1 MAKKRKPL
9 PLFGTF
15 NKVCSR
21 GRERMALTEHLNK
34 DPKIFCFNST
44 TITQLVNT
52 ITKLVFLTC
61 LEHLT
66 SLHVLWL
73 SPVCATVSQQ
83 ECDYQVIGITEGTEL
98 LWKHTSY
105 KCLKYF
111 IFFTNLVF
119 NGCLLFTGIDDHVF
133 NSTHILRPI

>member
-1 MAKKRKPL
+1 
-9 PLFGTF
+9 
-15 NKVCSR
+15 
-21 GRERMALTEHLNK
+21 MALTEHLNK

-44 TITQLVNT
+44 TITQLVNI

-98 LWKHTSY
+98 LWKHTRY

-111 IFFTNLVF
+111 IFLYQSCF
-119 NGCLLFTGIDDHVF
+119 
-133 NSTHILRPI
+133 